1 MQDLNIDLTQW
12 HTYRIQWRADYIGIY
27 IDDMNNPIAE
37 VTSPSSI
44 PNESLRFTVWT
55 DNYLIT
61 GSPIS
66 GASFDYLEVPDITQY
81 IDVDYIKIYRP

>member
-12 HTYRIQWRADYIGIY
+12 HTYRIQWRNNYIGIF

-37 VTSPSSI
+37 ITNQDNI
-44 PNESLRFTVWT
+44 PNEALNFTVWT

-61 GSPIS
+61 GDFLH
-66 GASFDYLEVPDITQY
+66 ADFDYLDVPTISQY
-81 IDVDYIKIYRP
+81 IDIDYIRLYQP